1 MTQFDPSMIAQML
14 MQPIQRASEN
24 LGGGP
29 FGIGADAGGSYFVDP
44 EVAARTGYG
53 TAVTGTSFFPGA
65 GIVDAYGGAVDV
77 TGQPLPSFS
86 ENIREGQFTDAG
98 LQALGVAGDIA
109 TIAAPATLGASA
121 LVGALLKAPGA
132 IRKTTNVA
140 DVASDASKGI
150 RVFHGTNKN
159 IDKFEL
165 GQESASGVDS
175 DALFFSTEKSEAKA
189 YGTNVVE
196 ADIDLQ
202 SPLTMD
208 FDGRSG
214 VNFDGEYLTPS
225 KLSKRIAEIN
235 EDLKINAIDPESELM
250 DELRIFGFDPLVDDT
265 IDGVIMNNISDPGR
279 GLGDGKTTT
288 NYMVF
293 DTEKISMPGSDVGS
307 IAKVEPQSL
316 PLDKASKLERA
327 RELGFD
333 VDNPIYH
340 GTNTDKLTEF
350 DESKIGSR
358 DEGFFGRGFYFAD
371 NAGEAG
377 YYGKNVGEYFV
388 RGDLL
393 DLTDTSGEPN
403 YLGSPL
409 VFINWA
415 EKLDKIDM
423 LDDTHKQ
430 ALKGAKKVVKYF
442 DENVKILPAQ
452 NADGTTGFTAK
463 IIDPTDDGFDG
474 DPREIF
480 MRSRYDDGF
489 PKTQEEAKE
498 RLFYQFADDV
508 RTSFNKDTD
517 FFEGF
522 DSDFLFSLSDY
533 IREGGDVSGL
543 NASKLTEKA
552 KAAGFD
558 GVRAGDE
565 TVIFDA
571 KNIRSSDAA
580 FDPEKTDSPQ
590 LLSSVMQDSMTA
602 VA

>member
-1 MTQFDPSMIAQML
+1 MTQFDPSMVAEML
-14 MQPIQRASEN
+14 MSPIRRASEN

-29 FGIGADAGGSYFVDP
+29 MGIGADAGGSYFVDP
-44 EVAARTGYG
+44 EVAGRTGYG
-53 TAVTGTSFFPGA
+53 TAVTGASFFPGA
-65 GIVDAYGGAVDV
+65 GFVDAAGGAVDV
-77 TGQPLPSFS
+77 TGQPLLSFGQ
-86 ENIREGQFTDAG
+86 NIRQGNYLDAA
-98 LQALGVAGDIA
+98 LQGLGVAGDMA
-109 TIAAPATLGASA
+109 TFAAPATLGASA
-121 LVGALLKAPGA
+121 LLGTLLKAPGA
-132 IRKTTNVA
+132 ARKISKAT
-140 DVASDASKGI
+140 DVASDVA
-150 RVFHGTNKN
+150 
-159 IDKFEL
+159 
-165 GQESASGVDS
+165 
-175 DALFFSTEKSEAKA
+175 
-189 YGTNVVE
+189 
-196 ADIDLQ
+196 
-202 SPLTMD
+202 
-208 FDGRSG
+208 
-214 VNFDGEYLTPS
+214 
-225 KLSKRIAEIN
+225 
-235 EDLKINAIDPESELM
+235 
-250 DELRIFGFDPLVDDT
+250 
-265 IDGVIMNNISDPGR
+265 
-279 GLGDGKTTT
+279 
-288 NYMVF
+288 
-293 DTEKISMPGSDVGS
+293 S

-371 NAGEAG
+371 NAGEAR

-480 MRSRYDDGF
+480 MIADRIGSDTQF

-508 RTSFNKDTD
+508 RTSFNKDID
-517 FFEGF
+517 FFEGYN
-522 DSDFLFSLSDY
+522 SDFLFSLSDY

-543 NASKLTEKA
+543 NASKLTKKA

-580 FDPEKTDSPQ
+580 FDLEKTDSPQ
-590 LLSSVMQDSMTA
+590 LLSSLMQDSMTA

>member
-1 MTQFDPSMIAQML
+1 MTQFDPSMVAEML
-14 MQPIQRASEN
+14 MSPIRRASEN

-29 FGIGADAGGSYFVDP
+29 MGIGADAGGSYFVDP
-44 EVAARTGYG
+44 EVAGRTGYG
-53 TAVTGTSFFPGA
+53 TAVTGASFFPGA
-65 GIVDAYGGAVDV
+65 GFVDAAGGAVDV
-77 TGQPLPSFS
+77 TGQPLPSFGQ
-86 ENIREGQFTDAG
+86 NIRQGNYLDAA
-98 LQALGVAGDIA
+98 LQGLGVAGDVA
-109 TIAAPATLGASA
+109 TFAAPATLGASA
-121 LVGALLKAPGA
+121 VLGALLKAPGA
-132 IRKTTNVA
+132 ARKISKAT
-140 DVASDASKGI
+140 DVASDVA
-150 RVFHGTNKN
+150 
-159 IDKFEL
+159 
-165 GQESASGVDS
+165 
-175 DALFFSTEKSEAKA
+175 
-189 YGTNVVE
+189 
-196 ADIDLQ
+196 
-202 SPLTMD
+202 
-208 FDGRSG
+208 
-214 VNFDGEYLTPS
+214 
-225 KLSKRIAEIN
+225 
-235 EDLKINAIDPESELM
+235 
-250 DELRIFGFDPLVDDT
+250 
-265 IDGVIMNNISDPGR
+265 
-279 GLGDGKTTT
+279 
-288 NYMVF
+288 
-293 DTEKISMPGSDVGS
+293 S

-316 PLDKASKLERA
+316 PLDKASRLERA

-371 NAGEAG
+371 NAGEAR

-480 MRSRYDDGF
+480 MIADRIGSDTQF

-508 RTSFNKDTD
+508 RTSFNKDID
-517 FFEGF
+517 FFEGYN
-522 DSDFLFSLSDY
+522 SDFLFSLSDY

-543 NASKLTEKA
+543 NASKLTKKA

-580 FDPEKTDSPQ
+580 FDLEKTDSPQ
-590 LLSSVMQDSMTA
+590 LLSSLMQDSMTA

>member
-1 MTQFDPSMIAQML
+1 MTQFDPSMVAEML
-14 MQPIQRASEN
+14 MSPIRRASEN

-29 FGIGADAGGSYFVDP
+29 MGIGADAGGSYFVDP
-44 EVAARTGYG
+44 EVAGRTGYG
-53 TAVTGTSFFPGA
+53 TAVTGASFFPGA
-65 GIVDAYGGAVDV
+65 GIVDAYGGAVDIS
-77 TGQPLPSFS
+77 GQPLPSFS
-86 ENIREGQFTDAG
+86 ENIGQGNYLDAA
-98 LQALGVAGDIA
+98 LQGLGVAGDVA
-109 TIAAPATLGASA
+109 TFAAPATLGASA
-121 LVGALLKAPGA
+121 VLGAMLKAPRAATKYKFENPIKVYQGRSKKGTKDFINPTDFYGDEKVSFA
-132 IRKTTNVA
+132 TTELATADQFANKQTVNYPGRAKDGSEGPTKTTLIPG
-140 DVASDASKGI
+140 DVA
-150 RVFHGTNKN
+150 
-159 IDKFEL
+159 EL
-165 GQESASGVDS
+165 EFDIQNPLEVNRKDIGFKRDN
-175 DALFFSTEKSEAKA
+175 EKAVIAEAKA
-189 YGTNVVE
+189 KGH
-196 ADIDLQ
+196 
-202 SPLTMD
+202 
-208 FDGRSG
+208 DG
-214 VNFDGEYLTPS
+214 
-225 KLSKRIAEIN
+225 
-235 EDLKINAIDPESELM
+235 LKIVNDVSDKVDYVAFDSEQVRVVNPSLYP
-250 DELRIFGFDPLVDDT
+250 DRDYDYSPTSAELP
-265 IDGVIMNNISDPGR
+265 
-279 GLGDGKTTT
+279 
-288 NYMVF
+288 
-293 DTEKISMPGSDVGS
+293 SDVGS

-316 PLDKASKLERA
+316 PLDKASRLERA

-452 NADGTTGFTAK
+452 NADGTTGYTAK

-517 FFEGF
+517 FFDGF
-522 DSDFLFSLSDY
+522 DNDFLFSLSDY
-533 IREGGDVSGL
+533 IREGGDVSGQ

-558 GVRAGDE
+558 GIRAGDE

>member
-1 MTQFDPSMIAQML
+1 MTQFDPNMVAQML

-29 FGIGADAGGSYFVDP
+29 FGIGADAGGSFFVDP

-109 TIAAPATLGASA
+109 TIAAPLTGGASA
-121 LVGALLKAPGA
+121 LVGAMMKAPRAAQKSSA
-132 IRKTTNVA
+132 IFNSVDRFPSLSKSEESLVAASSAPDEEIAGLGKVVVEKVDSNDLEGSRKRFKELKDLTANYKQDRAKARLIKLDTGEDAIQYMQPPTEVTTLNISDLTATQSDVVLGGDASLSDNMPLVVKKEGKFFIRDGHHRLAQKAISGESSAEVRLVDLDKGA
-140 DVASDASKGI
+140 DVASD
-150 RVFHGTNKN
+150 
-159 IDKFEL
+159 
-165 GQESASGVDS
+165 
-175 DALFFSTEKSEAKA
+175 
-189 YGTNVVE
+189 
-196 ADIDLQ
+196 
-202 SPLTMD
+202 
-208 FDGRSG
+208 
-214 VNFDGEYLTPS
+214 
-225 KLSKRIAEIN
+225 
-235 EDLKINAIDPESELM
+235 
-250 DELRIFGFDPLVDDT
+250 
-265 IDGVIMNNISDPGR
+265 
-279 GLGDGKTTT
+279 
-288 NYMVF
+288 
-293 DTEKISMPGSDVGS
+293 VGN

-316 PLDKASKLERA
+316 PLDKASRLERA

-480 MRSRYDDGF
+480 MRSRYDDDF

-522 DSDFLFSLSDY
+522 DNDFLFSLSDY
-533 IREGGDVSGL
+533 IREGGDVMGL

-552 KAAGFD
+552 KEAGFD
-558 GVRAGDE
+558 GIRAGDE

>member
-1 MTQFDPSMIAQML
+1 MTQFDPSMVAQML
-14 MQPIQRASEN
+14 MQPVGRDSLNNNIADEN
-24 LGGGP
+24 YFEAIEIPSGMVAPLNMDNSGGFFQAP
-29 FGIGADAGGSYFVDP
+29 DDPLATAGD
-44 EVAARTGYG
+44 VAYG
-53 TAVTGTSFFPGA
+53 TAVAGASFVPGA
-65 GIVDAYGGAVDV
+65 GFVDAAGGAVDV
-77 TGQPLPSFS
+77 TGQPLLSFG
-86 ENIREGQFTDAG
+86 ENIRQGNYLDAA
-98 LQALGVAGDIA
+98 LQGLGVAGDVA
-109 TIAAPATLGASA
+109 TFAAPVTLGTSA
-121 LVGALLKAPGA
+121 LLGTLLKAPGA
-132 IRKTTNVA
+132 ARKITKAT
-140 DVASDASKGI
+140 DVA
-150 RVFHGTNKN
+150 
-159 IDKFEL
+159 
-165 GQESASGVDS
+165 
-175 DALFFSTEKSEAKA
+175 
-189 YGTNVVE
+189 
-196 ADIDLQ
+196 
-202 SPLTMD
+202 
-208 FDGRSG
+208 
-214 VNFDGEYLTPS
+214 
-225 KLSKRIAEIN
+225 
-235 EDLKINAIDPESELM
+235 
-250 DELRIFGFDPLVDDT
+250 
-265 IDGVIMNNISDPGR
+265 
-279 GLGDGKTTT
+279 
-288 NYMVF
+288 
-293 DTEKISMPGSDVGS
+293 SDVGS

-316 PLDKASKLERA
+316 PLDKASRLERA

-371 NAGEAG
+371 NAGEAR

-480 MRSRYDDGF
+480 MIADRIGSDTQF

-508 RTSFNKDTD
+508 RTSFNKDID
-517 FFEGF
+517 FFEGYN
-522 DSDFLFSLSDY
+522 SDFLFSLSDY

-543 NASKLTEKA
+543 NASKLTKKA

-580 FDPEKTDSPQ
+580 FDLEKTDSPQ
-590 LLSSVMQDSMTA
+590 LLSSLMQDSMTA

>member
-1 MTQFDPSMIAQML
+1 MTQFDPSMVAQML

-29 FGIGADAGGSYFVDP
+29 MGIGADAGGSYFVDP

-65 GIVDAYGGAVDV
+65 GIVDAAGGAVDV
-77 TGQPLPSFS
+77 TGQPLPSFGQ
-86 ENIREGQFTDAG
+86 NIRQGNYLDAA
-98 LQALGVAGDIA
+98 LQGLGVAGDVA
-109 TIAAPATLGASA
+109 TFAAPATLGASA
-121 LVGALLKAPGA
+121 LLGTLLKAPGA
-132 IRKTTNVA
+132 ARKISKAT
-140 DVASDASKGI
+140 DVASDVA
-150 RVFHGTNKN
+150 
-159 IDKFEL
+159 
-165 GQESASGVDS
+165 
-175 DALFFSTEKSEAKA
+175 
-189 YGTNVVE
+189 
-196 ADIDLQ
+196 
-202 SPLTMD
+202 
-208 FDGRSG
+208 
-214 VNFDGEYLTPS
+214 
-225 KLSKRIAEIN
+225 
-235 EDLKINAIDPESELM
+235 
-250 DELRIFGFDPLVDDT
+250 
-265 IDGVIMNNISDPGR
+265 
-279 GLGDGKTTT
+279 
-288 NYMVF
+288 
-293 DTEKISMPGSDVGS
+293 S

-316 PLDKASKLERA
+316 PLDKASRLERA

-371 NAGEAG
+371 NAGEAR

-480 MRSRYDDGF
+480 MIADRIGSDTQF

-508 RTSFNKDTD
+508 RTSFNKDID
-517 FFEGF
+517 FFEGYN
-522 DSDFLFSLSDY
+522 SDFLFSLSDY

-543 NASKLTEKA
+543 NASKLTKKA

-580 FDPEKTDSPQ
+580 FDLEKTDSPQ
-590 LLSSVMQDSMTA
+590 LLSSLMQDSMTA

>member
-1 MTQFDPSMIAQML
+1 MTQFDPSMVAQML

-24 LGGGP
+24 LGGAP

-53 TAVTGTSFFPGA
+53 TAVTGASFFPGA
-65 GIVDAYGGAVDV
+65 GIVDAYGGAVDI

-109 TIAAPATLGASA
+109 TIAAPLTLGTSA
-121 LVGALLKAPGA
+121 LLGALLKAPGA
-132 IRKTTNVA
+132 ARKVTKAT
-140 DVASDASKGI
+140 DVASDVAG
-150 RVFHGTNKN
+150 
-159 IDKFEL
+159 
-165 GQESASGVDS
+165 
-175 DALFFSTEKSEAKA
+175 
-189 YGTNVVE
+189 
-196 ADIDLQ
+196 
-202 SPLTMD
+202 
-208 FDGRSG
+208 
-214 VNFDGEYLTPS
+214 
-225 KLSKRIAEIN
+225 
-235 EDLKINAIDPESELM
+235 
-250 DELRIFGFDPLVDDT
+250 
-265 IDGVIMNNISDPGR
+265 
-279 GLGDGKTTT
+279 
-288 NYMVF
+288 
-293 DTEKISMPGSDVGS
+293 

-316 PLDKASKLERA
+316 PLDKASRLERA

-340 GTNTDKLTEF
+340 GTNTDELTFF

-371 NAGEAG
+371 SPGEAG
-377 YYGKNVGEYFV
+377 FYGKNVGEYFV

-393 DLTDTSGEPN
+393 DLTDTSGEPS

-409 VFINWA
+409 IFINWA

-430 ALKGAKKVVKYF
+430 ALKGAKKLVKYY

-463 IIDPTDDGFDG
+463 IIDPTNDGFDG

-480 MRSRYDDGF
+480 MIADRIGSDTQF

-508 RTSFNKDTD
+508 RRSFNKDTD

-522 DSDFLFSLSDY
+522 DNDFFFSLSDY

-558 GVRAGDE
+558 GIRAGDE